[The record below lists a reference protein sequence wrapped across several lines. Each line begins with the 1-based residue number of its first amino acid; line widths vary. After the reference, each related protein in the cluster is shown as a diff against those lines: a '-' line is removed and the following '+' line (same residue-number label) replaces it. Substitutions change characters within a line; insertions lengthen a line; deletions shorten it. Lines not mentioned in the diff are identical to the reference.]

1 MEDKRILLVSAAV
14 GVFLLIIVGTA
25 LVLYAP
31 PKNGDTRLT
40 ALPAGTEG
48 SWALQPQKPAPAER
62 EQGGA
67 SAENRVDNSNTQ
79 NTAPLFSD
87 TAAPAMPNTG
97 STASA
102 GTDAGTSAETA
113 GIVQSRDLTVISNN
127 TTVYT
132 KDGLTTIDLSAL
144 AERPEQ
150 KPLDTAQGMQAAAD
164 AKTLVPISPSEY
176 MNTANSTGT
185 ASAVSAKPKTTAA
198 AKTDT
203 SKKAETQT
211 KSAQTKTDIKKTAS
225 KPSQKPVD
233 RYWVQAASFT
243 DKMNAE
249 AARSLLAD
257 EKIPAEVF
265 TYQDKKGL
273 TYYRLRVGPYTTES
287 EAEYWNSRIKL
298 IDNFASTQSY
308 VTNSTKAA
316 K

>member
-31 PKNGDTRLT
+31 PKNGDARLA
-40 ALPAGTEG
+40 ALPAETAH
-48 SWALQPQKPAPAER
+48 SWTVQPQNASEARDNPSSPENRPEQGAALQNMSS
-62 EQGGA
+62 
-67 SAENRVDNSNTQ
+67 SAVPSTVL
-79 NTAPLFSD
+79 PD
-87 TAAPAMPNTG
+87 TA
-97 STASA
+97 S
-102 GTDAGTSAETA
+102 TDAGTSAETA

-211 KSAQTKTDIKKTAS
+211 KSAQPKTDTKKTAS

>member
-40 ALPAGTEG
+40 ALSAETAQ
-48 SWALQPQKPAPAER
+48 SWTVQPQNASEARDNPSSPENRQEQGAALQNMSS
-62 EQGGA
+62 
-67 SAENRVDNSNTQ
+67 SAVPSTVLSNT
-79 NTAPLFSD
+79 
-87 TAAPAMPNTG
+87 
-97 STASA
+97 A

-132 KDGLTTIDLSAL
+132 KDGLTTIDLSSL

-211 KSAQTKTDIKKTAS
+211 KSAQPKTGTKKTAS

>member
-31 PKNGDTRLT
+31 PKNGDARLT
-40 ALPAGTEG
+40 ALSAETAQ
-48 SWALQPQKPAPAER
+48 SWTVQPQNASEARDNPLSPENRPEQGAALQNMSS
-62 EQGGA
+62 
-67 SAENRVDNSNTQ
+67 SAVPPTV
-79 NTAPLFSD
+79 L
-87 TAAPAMPNTG
+87 PNT
-97 STASA
+97 A
-102 GTDAGTSAETA
+102 GTDAGTSADTA
-113 GIVQSRDLTVISNN
+113 GILQSRDLTVISNN

-211 KSAQTKTDIKKTAS
+211 KSAQPKTDTKKTAS
-225 KPSQKPVD
+225 KASQKPVD

>member
-25 LVLYAP
+25 LVLYTP

-40 ALPAGTEG
+40 ALPAGTEE
-48 SWALQPQKPAPAER
+48 SWALQPQNPAPAAGT
-62 EQGGA
+62 QNVIP
-67 SAENRVDNSNTQ
+67 AENRVDSSSSKNA
-79 NTAPLFSD
+79 APLFSD
-87 TAAPAMPNTG
+87 AAPAMPNTG

-102 GTDAGTSAETA
+102 GTDTSNL
-113 GIVQSRDLTVISNN
+113 VQSRDLTVISNN

-211 KSAQTKTDIKKTAS
+211 KSAQPKTGAKKTAS

>member
-1 MEDKRILLVSAAV
+1 MEDKRILWVSAAV

-31 PKNGDTRLT
+31 PKNGDTGFT
-40 ALPAGTEG
+40 ALPADTVQ
-48 SWALQPQKPAPAER
+48 SWSVQPQNTSPSAQGNLPQGNQS
-62 EQGGA
+62 EQTAASQNTSPA
-67 SAENRVDNSNTQ
+67 SAPS
-79 NTAPLFSD
+79 S
-87 TAAPAMPNTG
+87 AAAN
-97 STASA
+97 AA
-102 GTDAGTSAETA
+102 GTDTGGSADTA

-132 KDGLTTIDLSAL
+132 KDGVTTIDLA
-144 AERPEQ
+144 APADRPEQ
-150 KPLDTAQGMQAAAD
+150 KTVDLPKGMQAASD
-164 AKTLVPISPSEY
+164 VKTLVPINPAEY
-176 MNTANSTGT
+176 MGAQTETQPKNTAALKSAPAANS
-185 ASAVSAKPKTTAA
+185 SA
-198 AKTDT
+198 AKTA
-203 SKKAETQT
+203 SVKKP
-211 KSAQTKTDIKKTAS
+211 TA
-225 KPSQKPVD
+225 KPAPKPAD

-249 AARSLLAD
+249 TARSILAD

-298 IDNFASTQSY
+298 IDHFASAQSY
-308 VTNSTKAA
+308 VTNSTKAV

>member
-1 MEDKRILLVSAAV
+1 MEDKRILWVSAAV
-14 GVFLLIIVGTA
+14 GIFLLIIVGTA

-31 PKNGDTRLT
+31 SKNGDTRLT
-40 ALPAGTEG
+40 ALSAETAQ
-48 SWALQPQKPAPAER
+48 SWTVQPQNASEARDNPLSPENRPEQGAALQNMSS
-62 EQGGA
+62 
-67 SAENRVDNSNTQ
+67 SAVPPTVLQ
-79 NTAPLFSD
+79 NI
-87 TAAPAMPNTG
+87 
-97 STASA
+97 A

-150 KPLDTAQGMQAAAD
+150 KSLDTAQGMQAAAD
-164 AKTLVPISPSEY
+164 AKTLVPINPSEY

-211 KSAQTKTDIKKTAS
+211 KSAQPKTDTKKTAS

>member
-40 ALPAGTEG
+40 ALPAETEE
-48 SWALQPQKPAPAER
+48 SWALQPQNPAPAAGT
-62 EQGGA
+62 QNVIP
-67 SAENRVDNSNTQ
+67 AENRVDSSSTQ
-79 NTAPLFSD
+79 NTAPLFPD
-87 TAAPAMPNTG
+87 TG
-97 STASA
+97 A
-102 GTDAGTSAETA
+102 GTDAGTSADTA
-113 GIVQSRDLTVISNN
+113 GILQSRDLTVISNN

-211 KSAQTKTDIKKTAS
+211 KSAQTKTDTKKTAS